1 MASDPNVSS
10 HFQFDR
16 KSVLVQN
23 SKFLSLCTPQTSVV
37 SVTVDSRQPST
48 TDSLAYH
55 SILSVYNLGF
65 NSYSSLRINVP
76 LKMVPVALD
85 LAIIMKSLKVLT
97 KLWRGLRIAAHI
109 VSWVPKPKTPCIE
122 QVFCVC
128 CSGLCVKSSWW
139 LAWASFVDLR

>member
-109 VSWVPKPKTPCIE
+109 VS
-122 QVFCVC
+122 
-128 CSGLCVKSSWW
+128 
-139 LAWASFVDLR
+139 